1 MVDLQTLNECAYEC
15 TRQSRWKET
24 TQRYLSN
31 LLVKNLELQEQVLNG
46 TYRVTQT
53 VDFTLNERGHIRQI
67 EAPVVRDRI
76 VQKTLMK
83 HVLTP
88 SLRPYLIYDNY
99 ASLAKRGTS
108 FARKRFEA

>member
-1 MVDLQTLNECAYEC
+1 MATLHEMMELQTLNECAYEC

-46 TYRVTQT
+46 TYHVSPT

-67 EAPVVRDRI
+67 EAPVV
-76 VQKTLMK
+76 
-83 HVLTP
+83 P
-88 SLRPYLIYDNY
+88 W
-99 ASLAKRGTS
+99 
-108 FARKRFEA
+108 